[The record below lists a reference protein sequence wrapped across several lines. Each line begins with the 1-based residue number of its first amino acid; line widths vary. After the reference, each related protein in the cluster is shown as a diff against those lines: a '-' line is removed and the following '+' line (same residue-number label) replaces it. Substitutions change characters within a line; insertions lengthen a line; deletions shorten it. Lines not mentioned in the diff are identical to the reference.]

1 ALSSRYLRVLEWLS
15 CGGVGGFGAVPLVA
29 PSERAWLLDEVNDR
43 ARDYGPFVPV
53 HGAFEALARAEPERP
68 AVRFEGMEIG
78 YGELNTRANGLAHR
92 LRRAGVGRDVRVG
105 VALERSVE
113 LVVALLAVV
122 KAGGAYVPLDPEL
135 PADRLSFMISD
146 ADAAVVV
153 TRTGLLE
160 TLPLHDGRT
169 ICIDDG
175 ARSGRRGLA
184 SDDLEIALEPDD
196 LAYVIYTSGS
206 TGRPKGVMNSHGG
219 LRNRLMWMQD
229 AFPIGAEDRVL
240 QKTPYTFD
248 VSVWEFFWPLMRGAT
263 IVVAKPEGHRDPDYL
278 AGLLHDEGV
287 TVLHFVPSMLQ
298 AFLGHEPSAALLGDC
313 WALRYVICSGEALSP
328 GLADRFHGFAP
339 DGASL
344 HNLYGPTEAA
354 IDVTHWPCCDP
365 SADPLPIGHGIA
377 NTRLYVL
384 DSAHEPVPVGVAGDL
399 WIGGVQVAR
408 GYVRRPGLTAESFI
422 ADPHGPVPGGRMYR
436 TGDLARRRA
445 DGALEYLGRRDF
457 QVKLRGFRI
466 ELGEIESVLLN
477 HGGIRSGAVL
487 LREDRAGD
495 PRLVGY
501 IVPEGGVLPGD
512 LEAYLRDRLAD
523 YMVPSD
529 WVVLDALP
537 VTANG
542 KLDRGALPAPDLR
555 TGVGSGRPRGP
566 EEEVCC
572 AVFASVL
579 GRENVGVEDNFFALG
594 GHSLLAVQVVGRLR
608 RALQVELP
616 ANAVFAHA
624 SPRLLAAHI
633 QNARHLKTTP
643 INKRKPGDKRRAT
656 SAEASLWL
664 VQQQDP
670 DNVAYNMTGAIDI
683 DGLLDAPAMTR
694 ALMAVNLRHPALHSL
709 FIEQPDGLI
718 LEPRADLIQCPA
730 IDEADSETDFKTW
743 ISEIERVETARPFR
757 LDKELPFRAR
767 ILRLAD
773 NRHRVLI
780 AFHHIAA
787 DAYAI
792 DIFSRDLEESYRRAL
807 ENPGLEPAELSE
819 QLAPPGFDPLAAEER
834 LDFTEDGA
842 AAAALRRWALRL
854 KGVGAALSLPREED
868 QIHDAALDGTL
879 GVETLFIDEDLRRR
893 LADRARAA
901 AVTPFVLLHATLA
914 VALHRFGGGED
925 VVIGTPVSQRPDE
938 AFARSVAMMLN
949 TVPLR
954 LAIEPDARLS
964 DIVAGAQDCLIDV
977 LADSVVP
984 LDRIVEAVNA
994 DRSGVGGGG
1003 GDASLFQVLLTT
1015 HPPHLGTLQLGD
1027 ANVAVRVLPQAQA
1040 KMDLVVLCA
1049 DAGATMNITIEHAA
1063 GLFPDGGAARF
1074 AQAFLGVLD
1083 AVASSPSTPVDH
1095 VLLFGPGSSEYSDE
1109 VSGSA
1114 VVDARGA
1121 PGGTILDRFS
1131 EIAARHGDLVAL
1143 EGPDGSGLDYGAL
1156 DRLTDRLAG
1165 ALAAAGVGRGD
1176 LVGVNMARG
1185 VEQIVVF
1192 LSILKAGGAYVPLD
1206 REQPGPRLAG
1216 MVADGGIGF
1225 VVRDEAPTG
1234 GEWLGEDIKVLSYGA
1249 LAASDLED
1257 AVRDTA
1263 KIGADTA
1270 YVMFTSGSSGRP
1282 KGVQV
1287 PHRAVLR
1294 LAVEPGFASFGP
1306 GKRVAQIATTS
1317 FDAATYEIWCAL
1329 LNGATCVV
1337 VEREAAYDGASLAS
1351 AFQGASGRV
1360 GVHSTFLTVS
1370 VFNRAVFAEADAFS
1384 GFEEVMF
1391 GGEAAD
1397 AAAVRAA
1404 VARWPEVRFINGY
1417 GPTETTTFAAHHG
1430 VVELLPTAAR
1440 VPIGHP
1446 IRGTALYILDRHL
1459 SPVPRGVAGELWI
1472 GGIGLAD
1479 GYVGRPGQTASVFA
1493 ADPFS
1498 PEPGSRMYRSGDLAR
1513 RRPDGAVDYLGR
1525 VDRQLKLRGFRI
1537 EPGEV
1542 EAALRAVAG

>member
-1 ALSSRYLRVLEWLS
+1 
-15 CGGVGGFGAVPLVA
+15 
-29 PSERAWLLDEVNDR
+29 
-43 ARDYGPFVPV
+43 
-53 HGAFEALARAEPERP
+53 
-68 AVRFEGMEIG
+68 
-78 YGELNTRANGLAHR
+78 
-92 LRRAGVGRDVRVG
+92 
-105 VALERSVE
+105 
-113 LVVALLAVV
+113 
-122 KAGGAYVPLDPEL
+122 
-135 PADRLSFMISD
+135 
-146 ADAAVVV
+146 
-153 TRTGLLE
+153 
-160 TLPLHDGRT
+160 
-169 ICIDDG
+169 
-175 ARSGRRGLA
+175 
-184 SDDLEIALEPDD
+184 
-196 LAYVIYTSGS
+196 
-206 TGRPKGVMNSHGG
+206 
-219 LRNRLMWMQD
+219 
-229 AFPIGAEDRVL
+229 
-240 QKTPYTFD
+240 
-248 VSVWEFFWPLMRGAT
+248 
-263 IVVAKPEGHRDPDYL
+263 
-278 AGLLHDEGV
+278 
-287 TVLHFVPSMLQ
+287 
-298 AFLGHEPSAALLGDC
+298 
-313 WALRYVICSGEALSP
+313 
-328 GLADRFHGFAP
+328 
-339 DGASL
+339 
-344 HNLYGPTEAA
+344 
-354 IDVTHWPCCDP
+354 
-365 SADPLPIGHGIA
+365 
-377 NTRLYVL
+377 
-384 DSAHEPVPVGVAGDL
+384 
-399 WIGGVQVAR
+399 
-408 GYVRRPGLTAESFI
+408 
-422 ADPHGPVPGGRMYR
+422 
-436 TGDLARRRA
+436 
-445 DGALEYLGRRDF
+445 
-457 QVKLRGFRI
+457 
-466 ELGEIESVLLN
+466 
-477 HGGIRSGAVL
+477 
-487 LREDRAGD
+487 
-495 PRLVGY
+495 
-501 IVPEGGVLPGD
+501 
-512 LEAYLRDRLAD
+512 
-523 YMVPSD
+523 
-529 WVVLDALP
+529 
-537 VTANG
+537 
-542 KLDRGALPAPDLR
+542 
-555 TGVGSGRPRGP
+555 
-566 EEEVCC
+566 
-572 AVFASVL
+572 
-579 GRENVGVEDNFFALG
+579 
-594 GHSLLAVQVVGRLR
+594 VGRLR

-1370 VFNRAVFAEADAFS
+1370 VFNR
-1384 GFEEVMF
+1384 
-1391 GGEAAD
+1391 
-1397 AAAVRAA
+1397 
-1404 VARWPEVRFINGY
+1404 
-1417 GPTETTTFAAHHG
+1417 
-1430 VVELLPTAAR
+1430 
-1440 VPIGHP
+1440 
-1446 IRGTALYILDRHL
+1446 
-1459 SPVPRGVAGELWI
+1459 
-1472 GGIGLAD
+1472 
-1479 GYVGRPGQTASVFA
+1479 
-1493 ADPFS
+1493 
-1498 PEPGSRMYRSGDLAR
+1498 
-1513 RRPDGAVDYLGR
+1513 
-1525 VDRQLKLRGFRI
+1525 
-1537 EPGEV
+1537 
-1542 EAALRAVAG
+1542 